1 MARILLV
8 DDDETVG
15 KVFRLGLANANI
27 DVVMCTGV
35 EALSTAMRTQ
45 PDIAVVDVM
54 MPDVDGP
61 EVVRQ
66 FRSNASTARIPVVFL
81 SAKDASELKVIA
93 SQAGAV
99 KYLTKPFSPRELFSV
114 VKDYLRRVDPVVV

>member
-15 KVFRLGLANANI
+15 KVFRLGLANARTEI
-27 DVVMCTGV
+27 ITCSGA
-35 EALSTAMRTQ
+35 EALTTAIRTQ
-45 PDIAVVDVM
+45 PDIAIVDVM

-61 EVVRQ
+61 EVCRQ
-66 FRSNASTARIPVVFL
+66 LREHPATASIPVVLL
-81 SAKDASELKVIA
+81 SAKDASELKLIA
-93 SQAGAV
+93 AQAGAV

-114 VKDYLRRVDPVVV
+114 VRDYLRHDDAVAV